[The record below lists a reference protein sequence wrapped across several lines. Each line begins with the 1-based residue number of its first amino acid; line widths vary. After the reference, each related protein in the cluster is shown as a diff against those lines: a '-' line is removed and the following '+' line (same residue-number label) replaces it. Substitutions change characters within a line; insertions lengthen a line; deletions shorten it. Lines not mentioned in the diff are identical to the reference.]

1 MNAVKQ
7 GADPARSLEA
17 VTKLTTCV
25 IPFKI
30 LVSTYIEKWCSVL
43 LSYCASW
50 VVLCIEFIVVVRKAL
65 LQNLF
70 FLKKNPNP
78 LFLVFI
84 VVVTTLK
91 T

>member
-1 MNAVKQ
+1 MNAVKR

-25 IPFKI
+25 TPFEI

-50 VVLCIEFIVVVRKAL
+50 VVLCIEFMVVRKAL

-70 FLKKNPNP
+70 FHKKKPI
-78 LFLVFI
+78 LYS
-84 VVVTTLK
+84 
-91 T
+91 